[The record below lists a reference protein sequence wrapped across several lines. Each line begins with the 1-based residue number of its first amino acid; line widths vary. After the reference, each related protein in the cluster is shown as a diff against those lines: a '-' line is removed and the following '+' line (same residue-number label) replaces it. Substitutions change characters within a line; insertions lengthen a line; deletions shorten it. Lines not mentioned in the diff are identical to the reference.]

1 MPIDTAKLLFAVA
14 TGLLLAACAQIAP
27 QSPAVVAAA
36 EADDDAYCRS
46 NAGPPGSNAYAAC
59 LKDRDAVRSA
69 AQNRMDRTHQRMV
82 DDMLNRR

>member
-1 MPIDTAKLLFAVA
+1 MRAASPKFLPGLFFV
-14 TGLLLAACAQIAP
+14 LLLSACAQIAP
-27 QSPAVVAAA
+27 SSPAVVAAA

-59 LKDRDAVRSA
+59 LKDRDAVRTA
-69 AQNRMDRTHQRMV
+69 AQSRMDRTHSRLV